1 MTLLQDTQVIV
12 ADDHPITRLAIIRAI
27 DALPGFKVAA
37 GVGSGH
43 ELLETLGKQACDL
56 IVTDFAMQQSE
67 PDEDGL
73 RLIARLG
80 RLYKSI
86 PVVVFTMLT
95 NGGVLHQL
103 CQMGVAG
110 LVGKDEDLAALEQT
124 CARALGANRPYLSPG
139 MAARLAETG
148 ELAVGVRPSVLS
160 LKELEIVRLF
170 ARGTSLT
177 DIARQLNR
185 SITTV
190 STQKRSAMRKL
201 HVTTNADLIAYAREQ
216 GLV

>member
-1 MTLLQDTQVIV
+1 MTLQQAIRVVV

-37 GVGSGH
+37 SASSGH
-43 ELLETLGKQACDL
+43 ELLQVLGTQACDL
-56 IVTDFAMQQSE
+56 IVTDFTMQQSE

-73 RLIARLG
+73 RLIARLR
-80 RLYKSI
+80 RLYESV

-95 NGGVLHQL
+95 NSGALHQL

-110 LVGKDEDLAALEQT
+110 LVGKDEDLSALEKT
-124 CARALGANRPYLSPG
+124 CTRALGPNRPYLSSG

-148 ELAVGVRPSVLS
+148 ELTVGVRPSVLS
-160 LKELEIVRLF
+160 PKELEIVRQF

-201 HVTTNADLIAYAREQ
+201 RVTTNADLVAYAREQ

>member
-1 MTLLQDTQVIV
+1 MTVFQDTRVVV
-12 ADDHPITRLAIIRAI
+12 ADDHPITRLAVIRAI
-27 DALPGFKVAA
+27 NALPGFKVVAD
-37 GVGSGH
+37 VGSGH
-43 ELLETLGKQACDL
+43 DLVRILTEQACDL
-56 IVTDFAMQQSE
+56 IVTDFTMQQSE

-73 RLIARLG
+73 RLIEKLRRLHE
-80 RLYKSI
+80 SI

-95 NGGVLHQL
+95 NGGILHRL

-110 LVGKDEDLAALEQT
+110 LVGKDEDLAALEKT
-124 CARALGANRPYLSPG
+124 CTLAPGPNRPYLSPG
-139 MAARLAETG
+139 MAARLAQAG
-148 ELAVGVRPSVLS
+148 ELAVGAISSRLS
-160 LKELEIVRLF
+160 PKELEIVRLF
-170 ARGTSLT
+170 ALGTSLT